1 MSIQEGIN
9 KALGIGAVLATQSP
23 LMEKQKI
30 KAAKKSEVKR
40 LNTQAGLLKDKLN
53 TQAKLLKDKAT
64 AEVDPKDVDA
74 KAPSKEAKHQL
85 REANRQLREVNRR
98 LFELNPTTETS
109 KDYYDTFDFFKLKKM
124 EYAIQ
129 MNALKRMQDAN
140 TKAEIERYNRQVQN
154 QEFKVL
160 KESKKNGK
168 T

>member
-30 KAAKKSEVKR
+30 KAAKESEVKR
-40 LNTQAGLLKDKLN
+40 LNTQS
-53 TQAKLLKDKAT
+53 KLLN
-64 AEVDPKDVDA
+64 A
-74 KAPSKEAKHQL
+74 KAEELEAKAKGKVYHKNHFDEAAYK
-85 REANRQLREVNRR
+85 EANRQLKEVNRR

-109 KDYYDTFDFFKLKKM
+109 ENYYGNFTFK
-124 EYAIQ
+124 E
-129 MNALKRMQDAN
+129 LKRMYEAN
-140 TKAEIERYNRQVQN
+140 NKAEEQRYGKKVQN
-154 QEFKVL
+154 QAFKIL

>member
-1 MSIQEGIN
+1 MSIQEGVN

-40 LNTQAGLLKDKLN
+40 LNTQA
-53 TQAKLLKDKAT
+53 KLL
-64 AEVDPKDVDA
+64 EA
-74 KAPSKEAKHQL
+74 KAKGKVYHKNPFDEAAYK
-85 REANRQLREVNRR
+85 EANRQLKEVNRR

-109 KDYYDTFDFFKLKKM
+109 SDYYGTFTF
-124 EYAIQ
+124 EE
-129 MNALKRMQDAN
+129 LKRMDDAN
-140 TKAEIERYNRQVQN
+140 NKAEEQRYNKKVQN
-154 QEFKVL
+154 QAFKVL

>member
-40 LNTQAGLLKDKLN
+40 LNTQA
-53 TQAKLLKDKAT
+53 KLLENKAD
-64 AEVDPKDVDA
+64 VDPKTADVYE
-74 KAPSKEAKHQL
+74 KAASKEAY
-85 REANRQLREVNRR
+85 RQLREVNRR
-98 LFELNPTTETS
+98 LFELNPTTATS
-109 KDYYDTFDFFKLKKM
+109 AGYYNTFTFK
-124 EYAIQ
+124 
-129 MNALKRMQDAN
+129 NLKRMQDAN
-140 TKAEIERYNRQVQN
+140 NKAEEERYNRQVQN
-154 QEFKVL
+154 QNFKVL

>member
-1 MSIQEGIN
+1 MSIQEGVN

-40 LNTQAGLLKDKLN
+40 LNS
-53 TQAKLLKDKAT
+53 QAKLLEAKAT
-64 AEVDPKDVDA
+64 ADVDPKDVFKNA
-74 KAPSKEAKHQL
+74 ASKEAY
-85 REANRQLREVNRR
+85 RQLREVNRR

-109 KDYYDTFDFFKLKKM
+109 ANYYGTFTFKD
-124 EYAIQ
+124 
-129 MNALKRMQDAN
+129 LKRMDDAN
-140 TKAEIERYNRQVQN
+140 NKAEEQRYNKKVQN
-154 QEFKVL
+154 QAFKVL

>member
-30 KAAKKSEVKR
+30 KAAKESEVKR
-40 LNTQAGLLKDKLN
+40 LNTQS
-53 TQAKLLKDKAT
+53 KLLN
-64 AEVDPKDVDA
+64 A
-74 KAPSKEAKHQL
+74 KAEELEAKAKGKVYDEAAYK
-85 REANRQLREVNRR
+85 EANRQLKEVNRR

-109 KDYYDTFDFFKLKKM
+109 ENYYGNFTFKELNRMDEAKNKAQEQRYGKK
-124 EYAIQ
+124 
-129 MNALKRMQDAN
+129 
-140 TKAEIERYNRQVQN
+140 VQN
-154 QEFKVL
+154 KAFKIL